1 MYGAMLLSTQNKES
15 KGRDK
20 YRNLKRSYSV
30 WICPR
35 APDSLKGKVVP
46 YGMLPYE
53 MPPPELKLN
62 SLTDLVFVFPAKP
75 VDDPD
80 DKSVTDMLGLIFAKE
95 DAKKRRDLLK
105 RKYKIS
111 LDLEALME
119 VEHYTD
125 WVSEA
130 REDGYDE
137 GLARAVAGIMNRLG
151 CSAEE
156 AMETANVPENRK
168 KDVLDLVTK
177 LQEN

>member
-1 MYGAMLLSTQNKES
+1 MS
-15 KGRDK
+15 
-20 YRNLKRSYSV
+20 
-30 WICPR
+30 
-35 APDSLKGKVVP
+35 
-46 YGMLPYE
+46 
-53 MPPPELKLN
+53 
-62 SLTDLVFVFPAKP
+62 
-75 VDDPD
+75 
-80 DKSVTDMLGLIFAKE
+80 LIFSRK
-95 DAKKRRDLLK
+95 DAEERKNRLNT
-105 RKYKIS
+105 KYKIS